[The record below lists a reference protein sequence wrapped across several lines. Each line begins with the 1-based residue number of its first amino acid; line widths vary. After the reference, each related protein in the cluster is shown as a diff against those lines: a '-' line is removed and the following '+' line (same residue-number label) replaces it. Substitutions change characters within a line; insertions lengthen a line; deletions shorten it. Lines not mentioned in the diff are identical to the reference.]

1 MEQKLETE
9 KAQKEMMEAKLAE
22 TASALDSAQKQ
33 LAQKGWEAADALA
46 AVNDEMARQR
56 SVSDERQRLL
66 EEETL
71 QLRRRM
77 EDLLAQNSKV
87 ADSSLLRQ
95 KMELEV
101 QLQSKVQELQEQS
114 AYVKQ
119 LEESARLAA
128 TQAAQATKASRTSEE
143 EREKFA
149 ELRSKLWAR
158 EDELVAVRSELEAFK
173 KDASMEESRHQ
184 EQLAKQHRIEEERDE
199 FKGKLEKLQT
209 MQLEVDQL
217 GEAGDDEQLLVV
229 REEKKQFH
237 HQLQG
242 VAQDLTSTL
251 RELETKAVAEECPKQ
266 LGATKRAL
274 THLQEQI
281 TLVCEELLSER
292 PTDRKKKALQQKS
305 RGSSEHATA
314 AFQVLSVEHDE
325 LQSKHEKM
333 HRGQT
338 TRGQVLP
345 FTLGFAILAVSI
357 LQEHVYTPTHYIYI
371 HLYVCIYIYM
381 YVCIYI
387 YMCIKIYI
395 CMYVYI
401 YMYT

>member
-1 MEQKLETE
+1 
-9 KAQKEMMEAKLAE
+9 MEAKLAE

-387 YMCIKIYI
+387 YVYKNIY
-395 CMYVYI
+395 MYVCIYI